1 MKSKS
6 RKKSIKKSRKSPIG
20 KSLTKLAATMDQ
32 PIPVDTFN
40 FALTLYEQAARGTM
54 PGYHLKGGPGPDD
67 EPGGIYLTNI
77 PINRGMM
84 AVVRETR
91 HLTEEVRQSLLMRLM
106 HFGEMMAMAQADARF
121 ADHFKP
127 SDEEGVLMISG
138 AFTHAAAE
146 CRFVVSAK
154 NIGPDMDDLYRLA
167 ELYRDED

>member
-1 MKSKS
+1 MKRKS
-6 RKKSIKKSRKSPIG
+6 RNKSRNQPRKTSLG
-20 KSLTKLAATMDQ
+20 KSLTQLAETMDQ

-40 FALTLYEQAARGTM
+40 FALKLYEQAARGTM

-67 EPGGIYLTNI
+67 EPGGWYLTNI

-91 HLTEEVRQSLLMRLM
+91 HLTEDVRQSLLMRLM

-127 SDEEGVLMISG
+127 SDQEGALLISG

-146 CRFVVSAK
+146 CKFVVSAK
-154 NIGPDMDDLYRLA
+154 NISPDLDDLHRLA